1 MKKIL
6 IQIGHKFF
14 SLKKEFEIGTA
25 TELANILSKY
35 DVRLLQE
42 VKQNENKRI
51 ARLLQEVK
59 QNENMKTKEFI
70 DIIQPEHSRTSCNDK
85 DLANGLYSG
94 DYHTRCLRCT
104 LLEVLQKGYLP
115 PSHELLADFSI
126 NPKLSQKEQKE
137 VRQE

>member
-35 DVRLLQE
+35 DV
-42 VKQNENKRI
+42 
-51 ARLLQEVK
+51 RLLQEVK